1 MKKMIS
7 LALVMACLFGALG
20 ACSENAPNLVEVYEE
35 LFEEQVAWEEIK
47 GYHLFDYTGTLMGI
61 PCMKMESDDGIIYC
75 FNTVYAAEGNT
86 VYSRTNLWQEISAV
100 LTNTLGTPSRDDS
113 FMHYRDKNLSN
124 YLFLLTLVTIIKE
137 SDDGAQID
145 FEMIG
150 EMDDQGQQCI
160 FWEIPRE
167 EGTQL
172 VTLRNLQVIQN
183 GETCYLTLLGSC
195 VYTDADVQE
204 QFEMLKDI

>member
-20 ACSENAPNLVEVYEE
+20 ACSENAPNLVEAYEE
-35 LFEEQVAWEEIK
+35 LFEEQVAWEDIK

-61 PCMKMESDDGIIYC
+61 PCMKMVSDDGDIYC
-75 FNTVYAAEGNT
+75 FNTVYAPEGNT
-86 VYSRTNLWQEISAV
+86 VYSRTNPWQEVYAT
-100 LTNTLGTPSRDDS
+100 LTGTLGTPSRDDP
-113 FMHYRDKNLSN
+113 FTHYRDQNLSN
-124 YLFLLTLVTIIKE
+124 YLFFLTLFTIMDE
-137 SDDGAQID
+137 ENDGAQID

-195 VYTDADVQE
+195 VYTDAEAQE